1 MCFSINHQDF
11 LPENLHMVTIC
22 SQSSVR
28 PKKKNS
34 TPPWVTELITVG
46 LKSLHALCQSR
57 LQHVLATPSKT
68 ILNHQMKSL
77 NGCVTI
83 IPYKS
88 MDAEIVKFHA
98 NTETNYHLSHWLLI
112 PVQTLVFVAVF
123 SLLLITLKCHGNKYI
138 MKNNETMNITE
149 PVQAFM
155 ALSRNVPV
163 QMYKAST
170 ELWGHNWWT
179 LTTLIGKMSYY

>member
-1 MCFSINHQDF
+1 MLSLCSLSSLFFLILVVVVVVVVFISLFSQNEKMCFSINHQDF

-98 NTETNYHLSHWLLI
+98 NTETNYHLSH
-112 PVQTLVFVAVF
+112 
-123 SLLLITLKCHGNKYI
+123 
-138 MKNNETMNITE
+138 
-149 PVQAFM
+149 
-155 ALSRNVPV
+155 
-163 QMYKAST
+163 
-170 ELWGHNWWT
+170 
-179 LTTLIGKMSYY
+179 